1 MCVGEPAIASN
12 DDLEPHNGL
21 LFAGPGLDSPTHKW
35 QEAAPGA
42 LKRSRAAIWSA
53 GIGPRLSL
61 QQRQTIKICFCNAG
75 KLLTGS

>member
-42 LKRSRAAIWSA
+42 LKRSRAAMVSGDWSTSVA
-53 GIGPRLSL
+53 AIERHEESKFAVVM
-61 QQRQTIKICFCNAG
+61 RVTY
-75 KLLTGS
+75 